1 MYCSTEDTSLRDFYI
16 MTLSLCYWAGARSS
30 VGYVMVVVKVT
41 LWLRIIILTSL
52 RRKVAV
58 TISDIVVINTS
69 TRWKYYKLALL
80 LYDQSWFPKWV
91 KQGEVE
97 SARAILQKLLLYL
110 LVLLINVFLMPIQNL
125 LKACPPKTPVC
136 CIFESVCMIRLL
148 VTCK

>member
-69 TRWKYYKLALL
+69 TR
-80 LYDQSWFPKWV
+80 
-91 KQGEVE
+91 
-97 SARAILQKLLLYL
+97 
-110 LVLLINVFLMPIQNL
+110 
-125 LKACPPKTPVC
+125 
-136 CIFESVCMIRLL
+136 
-148 VTCK
+148 